1 MKVMAFAIIVNAIIF
16 VANMAY
22 MDCISKEV
30 YKNLK
35 RFAKFKCLTK
45 EFEEYDT
52 LNSKY
57 CGGFFTYL
65 MFAVPVINVITLFI
79 SCFDYDNMVSE
90 IQETANDKFMN
101 WVESRKGEINAK

>member
-1 MKVMAFAIIVNAIIF
+1 MRVMTFAIIVNAIIF
-16 VANMAY
+16 VANMTY

-65 MFAVPVINVITLFI
+65 MFAIPVINVITLFI
-79 SCFDYDNMVSE
+79 SCADYDNIVKD
-90 IQETANDKFMN
+90 IQKTTINEFMI
-101 WVESRKGEINAK
+101 WVENNKT

>member
-1 MKVMAFAIIVNAIIF
+1 MRVITFAIIVNAIIF
-16 VANMAY
+16 VANMIY

-35 RFAKFKCLTK
+35 RFAKFKSLTK

-65 MFAVPVINVITLFI
+65 MFAIPVINVITLFI

-101 WVESRKGEINAK
+101 WVESRTGEINAK